1 LYPAIDGRAKDPQAG
16 NSIRVIVGNRQRSV
30 IMSKFVIQPHGRLQE
45 WVADEKGYF
54 RDEGLDYVFRTDD
67 GWTETPKPESIDGQA
82 PVKDVVAGAFEAYT
96 EGHGRKGEGAGD
108 VSCACHWTVNQAAR
122 LQEGVMWG
130 SAYSIGDAAIM
141 VAGDSDIRRPEDLA
155 GREVVV
161 GYHSGS
167 HYSAIQG
174 LEPFLK
180 PGEIRLKFGGFP
192 WARVDLAL
200 ARKVEAVNVWGPQRY
215 LLEQQGFRRL
225 VDTTFMMAFMF
236 PRETKEDD
244 VERYMRALRRAQMDI
259 DLEPERYKHYFL
271 NEIPARFRSLIDARR
286 CGVGER
292 VVFLPYTRA
301 MFDKTQAWMHDRKLF
316 DTGRDVGVPYEQAV
330 RT

>member
-1 LYPAIDGRAKDPQAG
+1 
-16 NSIRVIVGNRQRSV
+16 
-30 IMSKFVIQPHGRLQE
+30 MSKFVIQPHGRLND

-54 RDEGLDYVFRTDD
+54 RDEGLDYVLNTED
-67 GWTETPKPESIDGQA
+67 GRTETPKPAGADPNS
-82 PVKDVVAGAFEAYT
+82 PVKDVIAGAFESYT

-108 VSCACHWTVNQAAR
+108 ISCACHWTVNQAAKQ
-122 LQEGVMWG
+122 QEGVMWG
-130 SAYSIGDAAIM
+130 NAYSIGDSAIV
-141 VAGDSDIRRPEDLA
+141 VAEDSDIRRPEDLA

-167 HYSAIQG
+167 HYSALQALEVF
-174 LEPFLK
+174 LEP
-180 PGEIRLKFGGFP
+180 EDIRLKFGGLP

-200 ARKVEAVNVWGPQRY
+200 ARRVDAVNVWGPQRY
-215 LLEQQGFRRL
+215 LLEQQGFRRV

-236 PRETKEDD
+236 PREANEDD
-244 VERYMRALRRAQMDI
+244 IGRYMRALRRAQMDI

-271 NEIPARFRSLIDARR
+271 NEIPERFRPLIDPRR

-301 MFDKTQAWMHDRKLF
+301 MFEKTQTWMHDRKLF
-316 DTGRDVGVPYEQAV
+316 DVGRDAGVPYEQAV
-330 RT
+330 RG